1 MRRALVSGR
10 GLRLVIQGLHGVLY
24 TTWRFRLHARRRTAR
39 NNLAPNPAFRMPLPA
54 ASSRHRL
61 RQARV
66 AAAHF
71 KRAIWR
77 EKFHVK
83 VPILNGMAA
92 KRKEAA
98 PEVVI
103 EATARFY
110 RATVC
115 PLPSTA
121 YARGAPRFGERAL
134 LTPGRGAHRN
144 ITCLCGGSRTGD
156 AKSIGTTLRSST
168 TRWRCATA
176 TSSRASR
183 FRPTAPGA
191 TIPKRRRSK
200 STAKTS
206 RRCWSD
212 ISTHE
217 CATSVV
223 HTRTC
228 MHRGT
233 HACARA
239 LMCNAALLSGVR
251 FSPAPP
257 HPSPPCETGPQAD
270 DQLCCGHAG
279 KTAATSTTFAL
290 GFGITTLRR
299 LPPT

>member
-1 MRRALVSGR
+1 MAYYT
-10 GLRLVIQGLHGVLY
+10 LHGVLDY
-24 TTWRFRLHARRRTAR
+24 TRAGGQRATTWRLIRLSGCPFLPLLPATGAGRRAWRLLISNGQFGGRSFMYVPPCPSSTAR
-39 NNLAPNPAFRMPLPA
+39 
-54 ASSRHRL
+54 
-61 RQARV
+61 
-66 AAAHF
+66 
-71 KRAIWR
+71 
-77 EKFHVK
+77 
-83 VPILNGMAA
+83 GMAA

-110 RATVC
+110 RATVRS
-115 PLPSTA
+115 LPSTA

-212 ISTHE
+212 ISTHD
-217 CATSVV
+217 CATSIV

-228 MHRGT
+228 MHRST

-257 HPSPPCETGPQAD
+257 HPSPPAPS
-270 DQLCCGHAG
+270 L
-279 KTAATSTTFAL
+279 
-290 GFGITTLRR
+290 
-299 LPPT
+299 